1 MDKVA
6 FKDEMVK
13 TRRALI
19 WATVLLALLG
29 LAGGLMFFL
38 ADESWHTAVAIV
50 AGVASALFLLLL
62 VVLWIYYLSRT
73 ESREKRG
80 LKRQVSRLEKD
91 LAAAQDSLAEAI
103 GETGRVQKRAE
114 EVRERETAGRR
125 ARIQELE
132 GQAATAEIAVGQE
145 LAAALAALQREHVDA
160 GLRAM
165 TLDPVHVPGIG
176 DGLAEKLRERG
187 IQTAYDVSEGAVRQI
202 EGFGESMTLSLLRWR
217 ESVAYAAQDTQP
229 QALPGEQRAAIEE
242 KGRAQIAA
250 LDAER
255 ERAQGELEQVVER
268 LRVREAQDMAAASAR
283 EAAARERLAAA
294 EPEKRSAET
303 ALEGYRGVR
312 FSRMAISALSRGATT
327 WQKRLG
333 PWLAWIVFVVL
344 GLANLVLLAV
354 MLYLLFWPRTP

>member
-1 MDKVA
+1 MDTVA

-38 ADESWHTAVAIV
+38 ADESWHPAVAIV
-50 AGVASALFLLLL
+50 AGVASALFLVLL
-62 VVLWIYYLSRT
+62 VVLWIYYLSRA

-80 LKRQVSRLEKD
+80 LRRQVNRLEKD
-91 LAAAQDSLAEAI
+91 LAAAQDSLAEAF

-114 EVRERETAGRR
+114 EERERETSVRR
-125 ARIQELE
+125 ARIQEWE
-132 GQAATAEIAVGQE
+132 GKAAAAETAMGQE
-145 LAAALAALQREHVDA
+145 LQAALAALQKEHVDA

-165 TLDPVHVPGIG
+165 TLDPVHVPGVG
-176 DGLAEKLRERG
+176 DAMAGKLHESG
-187 IQTAYDVSEGAVRQI
+187 ILTAYDVSEGAIRQI
-202 EGFGESMTLSLLRWR
+202 EGFGESKTLSLLRWR

-229 QALPGEQRAAIEE
+229 EALPEEQRAAIEE
-242 KGRAQIAA
+242 KGRAEIAA

-255 ERAQGELEQVVER
+255 ERAQGELEQVMER
-268 LRVREAQDMAAASAR
+268 LRAREAQDMAAASAR
-283 EAAARERLAAA
+283 EIAARERLARL
-294 EPEKRSAET
+294 EPEKRAAET
-303 ALEGYRGVR
+303 SLVGYRGIR
-312 FSRMAISALSRGATT
+312 FSRMVISALSRGATS

-333 PWLAWIVFVVL
+333 PWLAWILFALL

-354 MLYLLFWPRTP
+354 TLYLLFWPRTP